1 MVDLVKTCSNGI
13 PMPPPMERGLIQDQL
28 YIRKKI
34 DSGFGI
40 PMSPN
45 LEPKFTCMKICG
57 RQ

>member
-13 PMPPPMERGLIQDQL
+13 PMPPNEKRTYTNQL

-45 LEPKFTCMKICG
+45 MEPKFT
-57 RQ
+57 